1 MNEGNI
7 ISFKVFVD
15 NKGRLMT
22 EYSKLPTEEIEKVFN
37 FHDTPL
43 IRKILTELEPRLN
56 NLHSKLE
63 DELGALR

>member
-22 EYSKLPTEEIEKVFN
+22 EYSKLPTEDIEKVFN
-37 FHDTPL
+37 LHDTPL

>member
-1 MNEGNI
+1 
-7 ISFKVFVD
+7 
-15 NKGRLMT
+15 MT